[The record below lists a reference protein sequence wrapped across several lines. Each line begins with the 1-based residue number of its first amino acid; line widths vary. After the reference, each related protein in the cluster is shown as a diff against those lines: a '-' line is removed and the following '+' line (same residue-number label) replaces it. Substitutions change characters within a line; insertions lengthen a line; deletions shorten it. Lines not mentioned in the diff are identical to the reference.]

1 MTEDLPRQRLH
12 PLTPLLKGLRLIV
25 LAVAAISWRGFE
37 QLGPVKWLLVV
48 LALTLGLLAF
58 SAVAWR
64 FTGYQVLGRELHIYE
79 GVLARR
85 TRTVPLER
93 LQAIEVRQPI
103 PARFFGLAELRLDVA
118 GAERAEA
125 PLAFLPLAQAN
136 ALRGR
141 LLELGRRTV
150 AQRPAGGQPAAG
162 GPQAA
167 DELPAPAVAQAPGE
181 QPTQDAQPTEPGLVG
196 DEQPAPELYRVNNRD
211 VRVSQFLTP
220 PVMFTPFAVLYIV
233 GQLVFND
240 NHGFFAL
247 ASMATAVLGTIGSP
261 VMRILNFWNF
271 RISAGSAPPDP
282 APADLAGA
290 PPAPDTLRIQHGLLE
305 TRSQTVPVHRVQ
317 SLTATWP
324 RLWSRQRW
332 LRVTLAVAGQ
342 TSSTEGRNETDRLLP
357 VADFDTARRIVPLAL
372 PGVDLADLPLQPV
385 QRRPLRWLAPFR
397 RKILAAGLTDQ
408 VFATVDGLLTRQ
420 LTLVPYERIQ
430 SVRLSQGPVQR
441 RCGVATV
448 HVDVAGST
456 PATAPHRSLAE
467 AYRWVDELS
476 ERARAAR
483 AGTRTTP

>member
-1 MTEDLPRQRLH
+1 VTDDLPRQRLH
-12 PLTPLLKGLRLIV
+12 PLTPLLKGLRLLV

-37 QLGPVKWLLVV
+37 QLGPKNWLLVV
-48 LALTLGLLAF
+48 LALTLAVLAF
-58 SAVAWR
+58 SAVSWR
-64 FTGYQVLGRELHIYE
+64 FTGYQVQGRELHIYE

-103 PARFFGLAELRLDVA
+103 PARFFGLADLRLDVA

-141 LLELGRRTV
+141 LLTLSHRTV
-150 AQRPAGGQPAAG
+150 ATPAEPAAG
-162 GPQAA
+162 AITPGVRQPGDVSPVDPPPAGVLPGGANASVDVARQVA
-167 DELPAPAVAQAPGE
+167 DEQLPEV
-181 QPTQDAQPTEPGLVG
+181 
-196 DEQPAPELYRVNNRD
+196 YRVDNRE
-211 VRVSQFLTP
+211 VRLSQFLTP

-233 GQLVFND
+233 GQLIFNE

-247 ASMATAVLGTIGSP
+247 ASMATAILGTIGSP

-271 RISAGSAPPDP
+271 RIAETRDGK
-282 APADLAGA
+282 
-290 PPAPDTLRIQHGLLE
+290 LRIQHGLLE
-305 TRSQTVPVHRVQ
+305 TRSQTVPTHRIQ

-324 RLWSRQRW
+324 KLWSRQHW

-342 TSSTEGRNETDRLLP
+342 TSVTEGRAETDRLLP

-372 PGVDLADLPLQPV
+372 PGVDLADLPLLPV
-385 QRRPLRWLAPFR
+385 DQRRLRWLAPFR
-397 RKILAAGLTDQ
+397 RRILAAGQTQQ

-430 SVRLSQGPVQR
+430 SVRLSQGPLQR

-448 HVDVAGST
+448 HVDVAGTT
-456 PATAPHRSLAE
+456 PATAPHRTLAE

-483 AGTRTTP
+483 ATARPEQLG